1 MYRVCVC
8 VAGVGDIVPALSGR
22 ATPEVRE
29 EDEPME
35 DPKPEISGCGQPDLV
50 TPTRLKAPS
59 SLSNLLSSVPRSASH
74 RNHVVRSST
83 YYQGLESPAAVQW
96 MQSQKKRPA
105 SRRVVG
111 TATTNAVSPG
121 NHGEELPEEVLKL
134 QHRVRVLERSLL
146 NEQTLSQEMHAT
158 LCQKEREIHEIRTSL
173 QRAESLAGKAR
184 ELGDVQDELQTVVK
198 ALDRSEKAVQRLQ
211 REMEEQRI
219 NQEEEVEKDMSE
231 INRLE
236 TENSQLK
243 EVNSKSHTHI
253 SDRHT
258 HTAVAGEGGWRGA
271 GAEVRGE
278 ATPAVGGDRCH
289 CLSGQTARV

>member
-1 MYRVCVC
+1 MAYISVCIECVC

-59 SLSNLLSSVPRSASH
+59 SLSNLLSSVPRSASR
-74 RNHVVRSST
+74 RNHIVRSST

-121 NHGEELPEEVLKL
+121 NHCEELPEEVLKL

-158 LCQKEREIHEIRTSL
+158 LCQKEREIHETRTSL
-173 QRAESLAGKAR
+173 HRVESLAEKAR

-211 REMEEQRI
+211 RETEEQRV

-243 EVNSKSHTHI
+243 EVSSKSHTHF
-253 SDRHT
+253 
-258 HTAVAGEGGWRGA
+258 
-271 GAEVRGE
+271 
-278 ATPAVGGDRCH
+278 
-289 CLSGQTARV
+289 